1 MTTTTTPPP
10 APVQENLLKLNKA
23 ELQAEYKKV
32 IGSEPDPA
40 LTKDELANE
49 IKAALEKVVPTNPN
63 EGNDPGDE
71 QQENSNTSADSGT
84 EQSNGEKQGEAK
96 ASENNTTIPPTTT
109 TPPPAPVQEK
119 MIPDGSV
126 KVVKIIEGKVV
137 DTNVM
142 TQRAWDNL
150 PVHKYGWS
158 IDKPKELQ

>member
-63 EGNDPGDE
+63 IPELN
-71 QQENSNTSADSGT
+71 
-84 EQSNGEKQGEAK
+84 
-96 ASENNTTIPPTTT
+96 IPPLD
-109 TPPPAPVQEK
+109 ADDDFFAV
-119 MIPDGSV
+119 
-126 KVVKIIEGKVV
+126 II
-137 DTNVM
+137 
-142 TQRAWDNL
+142 L
-150 PVHKYGWS
+150 Y
-158 IDKPKELQ
+158 